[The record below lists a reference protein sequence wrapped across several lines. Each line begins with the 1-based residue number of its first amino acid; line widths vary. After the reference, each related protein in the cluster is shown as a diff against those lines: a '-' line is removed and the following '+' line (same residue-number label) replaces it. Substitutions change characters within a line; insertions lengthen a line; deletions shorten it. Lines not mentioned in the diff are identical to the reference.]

1 MRSCTRSF
9 RRSPRWRP
17 DRVRA
22 RRLSTTGRSP
32 GSGSESSPH
41 PSGMRLAAVGSG
53 RLAASTRLDSVGR
66 GTTMTADVSSSYSGA
81 PTSGHSGLARTGM
94 ALFGG
99 AAVVVGGFLLF
110 NPFAAVRTLALL
122 LGLSLVIGGC
132 LEIALG
138 WESGR
143 RASGI
148 LLGAVLIVG
157 GLLAAFWPEATV
169 WTLAVLTGVSLLG
182 HGVGRSVLAV
192 AARAGTPGWGWS
204 AMADAAH

>member
-1 MRSCTRSF
+1 
-9 RRSPRWRP
+9 
-17 DRVRA
+17 
-22 RRLSTTGRSP
+22 
-32 GSGSESSPH
+32 
-41 PSGMRLAAVGSG
+41 
-53 RLAASTRLDSVGR
+53 
-66 GTTMTADVSSSYSGA
+66 MTADVSSSYSGA
-81 PTSGHSGLARTGM
+81 PTSGHSGLARTGL

-99 AAVVVGGFLLF
+99 AAVIVGGILLF

-143 RASGI
+143 RVSAI

-169 WTLAVLTGVSLLG
+169 WTLAVLTGVSLLV
-182 HGVGRSVLAV
+182 HGLTRMVLAFT
-192 AARAGTPGWGWS
+192 ARAEVPGWGWLALAGAVNAVIGILALAWPEATVLILS
-204 AMADAAH
+204 VMLGLQVMGFGVLVLVAAFTGSRSHRQPSPAA

>member
-1 MRSCTRSF
+1 
-9 RRSPRWRP
+9 
-17 DRVRA
+17 
-22 RRLSTTGRSP
+22 
-32 GSGSESSPH
+32 
-41 PSGMRLAAVGSG
+41 
-53 RLAASTRLDSVGR
+53 
-66 GTTMTADVSSSYSGA
+66 MTADVSSSYSGA

-94 ALFGG
+94 VLFGG
-99 AAVVVGGFLLF
+99 AAVVLGVFLLF

-169 WTLAVLTGVSLLG
+169 WTLAVLTGVSLLV
-182 HGVGRSVLAV
+182 HGLTRIVLAF
-192 AARAGTPGWGWS
+192 AARAEIRGWGWLALAGVVNTVVGIVALAWPEATVVILAVMLGLQVLAFGVLVLLGAFS
-204 AMADAAH
+204 GSRSHPVPAA